1 MFIYVNPGCKLSVKL
16 KKCIKLNKENK
27 MNDVRILIYRTRTH
41 THTHTHTPRTKIDP
55 KSSLVILVKKCKL
68 GTTQEFHKT
77 SKGSV

>member
-27 MNDVRILIYRTRTH
+27 MNDVRILIYRTRI
-41 THTHTHTPRTKIDP
+41 HTHTPRTKIDP